1 MTPENSNSIPYRIAA
16 LLIVVS
22 LLLFIP
28 TPLLPPYRLTLA
40 MQKILGMG
48 WKSSYLVSTIFIQL
62 AFYSSLGF
70 VAAFIVKRA
79 STTRTRLFQIV
90 LTPII
95 IIGLSLIIRS
105 VKGGYFPVWV
115 NAVIPMAACSL
126 GVWLGFGLLYQR
138 FKLTIFIVV
147 VVTGIALWG
156 LFGGTSTRLRQT
168 TQAQL
173 IRLTEASERIPKGE
187 KRFGALVQLAFTP
200 IPESSSVPVSIV
212 DHNRSA
218 ILALGIALGD
228 ERICRLVGLD
238 RDSPLIRDAVLLRK
252 GTTLR
257 GRTDW
262 PRHFTLSAALAILEN
277 SLFSDAGGLMKEQV
291 DALAKGSG
299 FSFTDIAAD
308 RAGVRFA
315 NAATNSQ
322 EDAQAMQEFLKQ
334 DFRVADF
341 LPFMADLPESLT
353 TEQFRHDYEA
363 VGSQRYREKISE
375 IEIRLDSC
383 IALSPLRL
391 QTHK

>member
-1 MTPENSNSIPYRIAA
+1 
-16 LLIVVS
+16 
-22 LLLFIP
+22 
-28 TPLLPPYRLTLA
+28 
-40 MQKILGMG
+40 MG

-138 FKLTIFIVV
+138 FKLTIFVV
-147 VVTGIALWG
+147 VLVTSIAMWSL
-156 LFGGTSTRLRQT
+156 LGGTSTRLRQT

-173 IRLTEASERIPKGE
+173 IRLTEASERIPQGE
-187 KRFGALVQLAFTP
+187 KRFGALVQLAFAL

-238 RDSPLIRDAVLLRK
+238 RDSKLIRDAVRLRK

-322 EDAQAMQEFLKQ
+322 EDAKAMQEFLKQ
-334 DFRVADF
+334 DFHVADF